1 MSELCFDFSEIKLHK
16 KERKMGFKYIDDL
29 DLIGRLSEVISDE
42 EEDLLYDFFQN
53 YIASIKKAETLAD
66 VETIVKQIKKC
77 PVVISVELRLEN
89 DDSQRE
95 TWAVLKWIINEEQ
108 LFDRHIGNEVYGEC
122 YWNLIF
128 PEGIIE
134 N

>member
-1 MSELCFDFSEIKLHK
+1 
-16 KERKMGFKYIDDL
+16 MGFKYIDDL